1 MATETPNDID
11 RAAIAEH
18 ARRTAEQAAL
28 RKVRKTLDEIEESE
42 AARRRSLRKI
52 LLVCAVLAA
61 IGAWVVW
68 GLMFDDRGMPKQ
80 PPLKVPDKVQQ
91 KQ

>member
-1 MATETPNDID
+1 MASEAPNDID

-28 RKVRKTLDEIEESE
+28 RNVRRTLDEIEESE
-42 AARRRSLRKI
+42 IARRAMLRKV
-52 LLVCAVLAA
+52 LVVCAILAA
-61 IGAWVVW
+61 IGAWLVW
-68 GLMFDDRGMPKQ
+68 GLMFGDRGMPKP
-80 PPLKVPDKVQQ
+80 PPLKVPDKIQQ

>member
-1 MATETPNDID
+1 MASEAPNDID
-11 RAAIAEH
+11 RASIAEH

-28 RKVRKTLDEIEESE
+28 RNVRRTLDEIEQSE
-42 AARRRSLRKI
+42 IDRRATLRKV
-52 LLVCAVLAA
+52 LVVCAILAA
-61 IGAWVVW
+61 IGAWLVW
-68 GLMFDDRGMPKQ
+68 GMFGDRGMPKQ